1 MKNHILPVLRHKLVA
16 DITVQ
21 DICEVLGKLFK
32 TPISER
38 WGKQICLNE

>member
-21 DICEVLGKLFK
+21 DICEVLDPLWEKGNR
-32 TPISER
+32 I
-38 WGKQICLNE
+38 